1 MTANKPAYNIAIDV
15 VVEAPAWRKAVRG
28 VEGVCEHAARAA
40 LVGGLPGSSA
50 AGLVLLDRP
59 FEVCV
64 ALEDDAS
71 VQELNRAFRGQD
83 KPTNVLSFAAL
94 EDADG
99 HVLPPITDGPDND
112 DDEPETLGD
121 VIIAFETTRDEA
133 ARDGKPLAD
142 HLSHLVVHGV
152 LHLLGH
158 DHIEDAEARR
168 MERLETR
175 ILAALGIADPYA
187 DRPDDGA
194 DGADVT
200 PDPPGSG
207 TGDHERPDPE

>member
-1 MTANKPAYNIAIDV
+1 MTADSPACNIEIDV

-28 VEGVCEHAARAA
+28 VESVCEQAARAA

-50 AGLVLLDRP
+50 AGLVRLNRS
-59 FEVCV
+59 FEVCI

-99 HVLPPITDGPDND
+99 HVLPPSTDGLDD

-121 VIIAFETTRDEA
+121 VIIALETSRDEA
-133 ARDGKPLAD
+133 AREGKPLAD

-158 DHIEDAEARR
+158 DHIEDAEARH
-168 MERLETR
+168 MERLETQ
-175 ILAALGIADPYA
+175 ILAALGIPDPYA
-187 DRPDDGA
+187 DRPEDGA
-194 DGADVT
+194 DSADVT